1 MIRSIFA
8 LGKNFK
14 DEIGKRAGLIL
25 QQGQNLVGM
34 KCFQAKEWLEIIDE
48 GNFYSLLHPRFLNK
62 ICLSQNFN
70 VR

>member
-25 QQGQNLVGM
+25 QQGQDLVGM
-34 KCFQAKEWLEIIDE
+34 KCFQAKE
-48 GNFYSLLHPRFLNK
+48 
-62 ICLSQNFN
+62 
-70 VR
+70 